1 MSVPLASPQFPFWRI
16 YLSKGNL
23 EGMDHLKRDEGG
35 GEGWEGRVRVKG
47 YSDEILILLL
57 LFGNKYIIS

>member
-1 MSVPLASPQFPFWRI
+1 
-16 YLSKGNL
+16 
-23 EGMDHLKRDEGG
+23 MDHLKRDEGG
-35 GEGWEGRVRVKG
+35 GEGGGEGRDTFMVRVKG